1 MDILVYVVW
10 GIFTGIILTGNIGKK
25 NQDIS
30 SVKENTMHQMI
41 QSEPVLENVPFKD
54 DLLKDIKTEAEIAA
68 EQAAAEVAK
77 PFLPVEKKETE
88 PLVAPASTPVS
99 ALDVVLPNGMKIDQL
114 MLDSQN
120 KPMIHVLQKGE
131 TLTQIAHQYYEDARF
146 WPYIFEVN
154 RHQLST
160 PDKVLEDMPL
170 YLPNPTFYDI
180 DGNNSESIEKV
191 RVLIKKLM
199 K

>member
-30 SVKENTMHQMI
+30 SVKENTIHQMI
-41 QSEPVLENVPFKD
+41 RSEPVLENVPFKD

-68 EQAAAEVAK
+68 EQAAAEDAK
-77 PFLPVEKKETE
+77 PFLPVEKKDTE
-88 PLVAPASTPVS
+88 PLVASTSTQVS
-99 ALDVVLPNGMKIDQL
+99 APDVVLPNGMKIDQL

-180 DGNNSESIEKV
+180 DGNNPESIEKV
-191 RVLIKKLM
+191 RMLIKKLM